1 MTNAIPPHWISR
13 KNVSKYRFLKGSA
26 IRYLSL
32 FILSLLPFTYGCKS
46 LNNSPKYKFED
57 GIYKSRLHGVKQ
69 HVYIE
74 NTDDSIVVYELKKGL
89 KKVPVD
95 TSIGPKSKSPKQVSL
110 QTIGESKYW
119 QNSFDVDFVTIPL
132 KFRPS
137 TSSFPRQF
145 SNNLNGA
152 VYLGYRN
159 DTYSISYNKNPIG
172 NVSQKIIHYGISGGL
187 ITGLGTTAMNP
198 WVTNNQ
204 ITIEYDGLVW
214 SKGIAVLF
222 GVGKFTFGLI
232 GSIDH
237 LLDKNNEFWYYHG
250 KPYLGVAVGLNL
262 N

>member
-1 MTNAIPPHWISR
+1 MLNCILPKEISR
-13 KNVSKYRFLKGSA
+13 KYVSTFRILKKIFSSNSV
-26 IRYLSL
+26 LL
-32 FILSLLPFTYGCKS
+32 FVILLPILYGCKS

-57 GIYKSRLHGVKQ
+57 GIYKSRLRGVKQ

-74 NTDDSIVVYELKKGL
+74 NTNDSIVVYELNRGL
-89 KKVPVD
+89 KKISID
-95 TSIGPKSKSPKQVSL
+95 TSVVPKTKIPKKVSL
-110 QTIGESKYW
+110 QTIGGSKYW

-159 DTYSISYNKNPIG
+159 DTYSISYNKNPVG

-204 ITIEYDGLVW
+204 IAIEYDGLVW